1 MGQASQRSLTLSTS
15 GRLGLKRT
23 RLYKGKALVKNGA
36 CNLREKKKKKK
47 KRTPCIR

>member
-36 CNLREKKKKKK
+36 CNMREKKKKKK
-47 KRTPCIR
+47 EKNTLY